1 MFCCC
6 TAQLVSELLGNPEDR
21 FSYDAAQIRNELKV
35 VLQNLIAQ
43 SLFSISLTSYSVA
56 DLYFQEGYGIGDDEF
71 SIGYDGCRQRI
82 WYDAHSKPH
91 SHSCWRPGQL

>member
-1 MFCCC
+1 MSD
-6 TAQLVSELLGNPEDR
+6 LHGEPEDR
-21 FSYDAAQIRNELKV
+21 FSHYNAQIRNELKV
-35 VLQNLIAQ
+35 VLQITKSDCSKPIQ
-43 SLFSISLTSYSVA
+43 HFVDSCSLQ